1 MTEKPQTPDRNPLTR
16 SLLDQDLG
24 TENLLTQSLTQNLL
38 TQNLLTQN
46 LLTQNLYCSGCLCT
60 RAFVAMDRGYQCP
73 ACRKVLLVTDPPIT
87 RIDIRQLD
95 LSRAQA
101 S

>member
-24 TENLLTQSLTQNLL
+24 TENLLTQS
-38 TQNLLTQN
+38 LTQN